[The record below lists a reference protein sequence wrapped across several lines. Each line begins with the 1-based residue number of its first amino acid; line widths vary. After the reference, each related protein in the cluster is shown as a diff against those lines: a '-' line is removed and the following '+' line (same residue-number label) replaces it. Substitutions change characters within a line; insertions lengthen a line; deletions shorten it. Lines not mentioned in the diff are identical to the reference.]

1 MDKLSSLG
9 EPSEPHEN
17 AQESERQS
25 HERPRKGELATISHK
40 FSFVHV
46 LRPEEEKNDVTE
58 IKVD

>member
-1 MDKLSSLG
+1 MDKLSCLG
-9 EPSEPHEN
+9 EPHKN

-25 HERPRKGELATISHK
+25 HKGPRKGELATISHK

-46 LRPEEEKNDVTE
+46 LCPDKGKNDVPE

>member
-17 AQESERQS
+17 ERESERKS
-25 HERPRKGELATISHK
+25 HERPRRGELATISHK

-46 LRPEEEKNDVTE
+46 LCPDGGENDVPE